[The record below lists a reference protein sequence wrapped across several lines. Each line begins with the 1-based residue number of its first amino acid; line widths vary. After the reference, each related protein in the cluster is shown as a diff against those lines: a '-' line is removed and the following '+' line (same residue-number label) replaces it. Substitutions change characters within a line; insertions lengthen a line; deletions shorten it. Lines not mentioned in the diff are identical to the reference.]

1 MSVELYCDYSPS
13 LFLATALSLSLVAD
27 DFNILSNFLV
37 LSNDVRQS
45 CVIVDGVDDSI
56 PEPTENVTLT
66 LALLPP
72 GSDNVIINTSTTL
85 LISKQNAN
93 MHIDDLKGLLYHE
106 VSCLYEVVVIV
117 YTITCV

>member
-1 MSVELYCDYSPS
+1 MTILPHS
-13 LFLATALSLSLVAD
+13 FLLLLSLSLSLVAD

-56 PEPTENVTLT
+56 PEPTENVTFT

-93 MHIDDLKGLLYHE
+93 IYA
-106 VSCLYEVVVIV
+106 YR
-117 YTITCV
+117 